1 LNIYFFKNIPAN
13 NRSAFRK
20 HYTLQNLKAVQVAS
34 AIFFALNVFLRL
46 FYTLVPNSL
55 TKASN
60 FPEFNYSNWAY
71 IILTP
76 IFYLISGQLL
86 TAFGKK
92 NKPTGL
98 MTTFVITFSVYL
110 MFSGILSS
118 FIAMYNLQDNL
129 TMYLVALIT
138 VSVMC
143 VFEYEDT
150 IMLTI
155 VTELLFTIILFWC
168 ETDPTEV
175 IYNQLTSMVL
185 LCGFYF
191 ITRYI
196 YSYKASHF
204 MQLNEIQRKNIEI
217 EKASDFKNDV
227 LGIVAHDLRNPIAAI
242 ESIAMIMELEDLDEE
257 VQDNLGM
264 IKTSCAKA
272 RSIVSDLLE
281 VAKNESD
288 RPFETQLIEL
298 NALLKSTITT
308 WKSMSEVRNNMILT
322 EHDKRVF
329 VHINT
334 DKFNRV
340 LDNLI
345 SNALKF
351 SKERDNLDII
361 LGRENNMALLQ
372 IQDHGLGIPK
382 DMLPHIFERFTKAG
396 RSGLKGETST
406 GLGLSIVKQ
415 IIEKHG
421 GRISVT
427 SEEGKGSTFNIRLP
441 LAKAE

>member
-1 LNIYFFKNIPAN
+1 MNIYFFKNIPAN
-13 NRSAFRK
+13 NRAAFRK

-55 TKASN
+55 TRAAN

-76 IFYLISGQLL
+76 IFYLISKQLL

-98 MTTFVITFSVYL
+98 MNAFVITFSVYL
-110 MFSGILSS
+110 MFSGILAS

-155 VTELLFTIILFWC
+155 LTELLFTVILFWC

-175 IYNQLTSMVL
+175 IYNQVTSMVL

-204 MQLNEIQRKNIEI
+204 MHLNEIQRKNIEI

-242 ESIAMIMELEDLDEE
+242 ESIAMIMELESPDEE
-257 VQDNLGM
+257 LQDNLGM
-264 IKTSCAKA
+264 IKTSCVKA

-281 VAKNESD
+281 VAKNEND

-298 NALLKSTITT
+298 NALVKNTIAT
-308 WKSMSEVRNNMILT
+308 WKSMSEVRNHIRLT
-322 EHDKRVF
+322 EHEKNVF
-329 VHINT
+329 VHINPE
-334 DKFNRV
+334 KFNRV

-351 SKERDNLDII
+351 SKERDDLDII
-361 LGRENNMALLQ
+361 LGHDHHMALLQ
-372 IQDHGLGIPK
+372 IQDHGVGIPAA
-382 DMLPHIFERFTKAG
+382 MLPHIFERFTKAG

-421 GRISVT
+421 GKISVA
-427 SEEGKGSTFNIRLP
+427 SEEGKGSTFSIWLP
-441 LAKAE
+441 LAKGE